1 MEVKATR
8 RPTHQDYRTGL
19 LNETWPLPIPL
30 PLYGNWLERTSDK
43 RIKVTAK
50 NITLYPWEGI
60 MAHKKRDHR
69 VIIVIGEWNLTLI
82 KAVLIVA
89 TLSGQGVGI

>member
-1 MEVKATR
+1 MPIVLFAFAA
-8 RPTHQDYRTGL
+8 DLIDSY
-19 LNETWPLPIPL
+19 ETVASDAEFIT
-30 PLYGNWLERTSDK
+30 ERTSDK

-69 VIIVIGEWNLTLI
+69 VIIVIGEWNLTVI